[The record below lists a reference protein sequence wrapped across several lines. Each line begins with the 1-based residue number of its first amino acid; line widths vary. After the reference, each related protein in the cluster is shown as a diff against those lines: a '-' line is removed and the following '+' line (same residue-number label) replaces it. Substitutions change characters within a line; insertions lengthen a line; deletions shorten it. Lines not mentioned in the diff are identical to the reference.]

1 MKTFKTALLIT
12 GILVA
17 GLAFNSVAQTT
28 EKGAPLEEL
37 YSYKHDKHKHKAKS
51 DKHKAKVNPHAKHN
65 KIHKNKSKGLLKA
78 KARLNKEREI

>member
-28 EKGAPLEEL
+28 EKEAPLEEV
-37 YSYKHDKHKHKAKS
+37 YSYKHDKHKHKS
-51 DKHKAKVNPHAKHN
+51 GKHKAKAKPHAKHN
-65 KIHKNKSKGLLKA
+65 KIHKNKSKRLLKA